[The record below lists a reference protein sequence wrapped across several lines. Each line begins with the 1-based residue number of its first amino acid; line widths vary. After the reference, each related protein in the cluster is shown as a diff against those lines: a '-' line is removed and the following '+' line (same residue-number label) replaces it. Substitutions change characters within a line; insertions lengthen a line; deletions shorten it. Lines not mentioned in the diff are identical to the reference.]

1 MLEALEALE
10 AFEKFFIKPICL
22 IIFLILRFLV
32 FATDVVLLDFLD
44 VRSCY
49 AICSLVLSL

>member
-1 MLEALEALE
+1 MEVLEALE

-22 IIFLILRFLV
+22 MIFLILRFLA

>member
-1 MLEALEALE
+1 MLEALE

-22 IIFLILRFLV
+22 IIFLILRFLA
-32 FATDVVLLDFLD
+32 FATDVVLLDLLD

-49 AICSLVLSL
+49 AICSLVLPL

>member
-1 MLEALEALE
+1 MREILYQADLLD
-10 AFEKFFIKPICL
+10 
-22 IIFLILRFLV
+22 IIFLILRFLA